1 MADVFISCSR
11 LDHERVKPIADR
23 LTSLGY
29 SIWRREHAGQACV
42 DEAER
47 QLDAAHAVLAVWSR
61 NARNSTW
68 VCAEA
73 SRGLDAGKLVQ
84 LRIDDTSPP
93 PPFDALDAAD
103 MSGDVGAWG
112 PLEDAL
118 ARMVRGESPP
128 PTLPRAVSGLLATPA
143 AAGAPKLIAAATAAA
158 LAVYAA
164 SASAAYNG
172 VLTPDQLQ
180 IALIGVMGVGAVS
193 AALSAYRLVAVSRA
207 GG

>member
-1 MADVFISCSR
+1 MADVFISYSR

-29 SIWRREHAGQACV
+29 SIWRREHAGQAIV

-47 QLDAAHAVLAVWSR
+47 ELDAARALLAVWSR

-68 VCAEA
+68 VFAEA
-73 SRGLDAGKLVQ
+73 SRAFDAGKLVQ
-84 LRIDDTSPP
+84 LRIDDTPP
-93 PPFDALDAAD
+93 PAPFDTLRSAD
-103 MSGDVGAWG
+103 MSGDAGAWG

-118 ARMVRGESPP
+118 ARTARGEPQQSAP
-128 PTLPRAVSGLLATPA
+128 LRAAPGPFATPEA
-143 AAGAPKLIAAATAAA
+143 TGAPKLFAAASAAA
-158 LAVYAA
+158 LAAYAAAA
-164 SASAAYNG
+164 SAAHNG

-180 IALIGVMGVGAVS
+180 IALIGVIGVGGLS
-193 AALSAYRLVAVSRA
+193 ALLSAYRLIAISRA